1 MWMVDGSDI
10 ILEKT
15 CFGVIC
21 LGHLGNAKLQ
31 NSYCMTFFWFLR
43 NQFYEKSTTFAKFKT
58 IIRLG
63 IWIDRVDPI
72 DNSPSTD

>member
-1 MWMVDGSDI
+1 MWMVNGSDI

-31 NSYCMTFFWFLR
+31 NSLFFS
-43 NQFYEKSTTFAKFKT
+43 FYKISFIKN
-58 IIRLG
+58 LQHLL
-63 IWIDRVDPI
+63 
-72 DNSPSTD
+72 N

>member
-21 LGHLGNAKLQ
+21 LGHLGNAKLP
-31 NSYCMTFFWFLR
+31 NS
-43 NQFYEKSTTFAKFKT
+43 
-58 IIRLG
+58 
-63 IWIDRVDPI
+63 
-72 DNSPSTD
+72 